1 MLPKH
6 DSIVLHKKG
15 SPWLL
20 GNRSLFSLI
29 LILALA
35 SQPKHQT
42 LAKKS
47 IPHSKQSIFYKSHP
61 AWNHSPEI
69 DTHGF
74 LSKRYKLHPGSWEKE
89 ARIGGKYGYKSLHTR
104 KLPGV
109 ECVIRQV
116 PGDGNCLFHSIS
128 TALSWV
134 EDRRHLDFDETF
146 QEKHNSLKLTKRQRL
161 SRSRSAL
168 EEELDLHTRSK
179 ILRQIAVDMLD
190 PRHCTQEPLEQQ
202 QQQQQQK
209 RPHFHFNFLARKRRK
224 PLFLQGS
231 EFLRPNELLNIA
243 CSQYGLTAE
252 EYCESMRKDGVWG
265 GGPDLVALCNYLKRP
280 IHVFELMTFYPKST
294 SRERQMERRRRK
306 RNRNQATVTRG
317 VDEGNEIDSDSGMVE
332 NSKPEFRLRRMACF
346 GSPKFDYRE
355 PLHILSADCRFP
367 DLQPGQQASAGNHFM
382 VIFPERRGTHE
393 SMNVASAS
401 NHSRDG
407 VRVRSGGR
415 VRSRSESTFAKREV
429 ISKYLP
435 RDHLSAP
442 SIDRING
449 IVDKMKKLM
458 SVNGNF
464 ESSTGNVDG
473 KGNDVVDLNPLVQLK
488 RWYDKRCDALGFVF

>member
-1 MLPKH
+1 MQPKH
-6 DSIVLHKKG
+6 LLLRKNTIPS
-15 SPWLL
+15 LL
-20 GNRSLFSLI
+20 GKRSLCSLI
-29 LILALA
+29 LLLTLV
-35 SQPKHQT
+35 SQSKHQI

-47 IPHSKQSIFYKSHP
+47 IPHSKQSIFYTSHP

-104 KLPGV
+104 KLPEV

-134 EDRRHLDFDETF
+134 EDRKHLDFDETF
-146 QEKHNSLKLTKRQRL
+146 QKKSLKQTKRG
-161 SRSRSAL
+161 RSRSAL

-190 PRHCTQEPLEQQ
+190 PRHYTHTPLEQEQQ
-202 QQQQQQK
+202 QQQEQQQK
-209 RPHFHFNFLARKRRK
+209 RPHFHCLTRKRRK

-231 EFLRPNELLNIA
+231 EFLRPNELLDIA

-252 EYCESMRKDGVWG
+252 EYCESMRKNGVWG

-280 IHVFELMTFYPKST
+280 IHVFELMTFHPKS
-294 SRERQMERRRRK
+294 SRERQMERRRRRN
-306 RNRNQATVTRG
+306 RNRNQATATRG
-317 VDEGNEIDSDSGMVE
+317 VDEGNDIDSDSGMVE
-332 NSKPEFRLRRMACF
+332 SSKPEFRLRRMACF

-382 VIFPERRGTHE
+382 VIFPERRGTRTNK
-393 SMNVASAS
+393 SMNVAS

-415 VRSRSESTFAKREV
+415 VQSRGESTFAKREV

-435 RDHLSAP
+435 RDHSAP
-442 SIDRING
+442 SMDSIG

-458 SVNGNF
+458 RGDGDF
-464 ESSTGNVDG
+464 ESRTGNVDG
-473 KGNDVVDLNPLVQLK
+473 KGNAVDIKPLVQLR
-488 RWYDKRCDALGFVF
+488 RWYDKRCDALGFAFQK